1 MKEFSNA
8 LKKLGV
14 ECKLVKDSD
23 YSRGFP
29 NKNFNDWFF
38 GNKEFKKL
46 ISEFSPDAIFV
57 DKQSHFGAAA
67 IDAKIPLFV
76 LLRGHYWSEL
86 EYAKETM
93 YKTKKNEGDSFVK
106 G

>member
-1 MKEFSNA
+1 MKEFSDA
-8 LKKLGV
+8 LEKLGV

-29 NKNFNDWFF
+29 NKNFKDWFF
-38 GNKEFKKL
+38 GNNEFKKL
-46 ISEFSPDAIFV
+46 ITEFCPDAIFV

-67 IDAKIPLFV
+67 IDANIPLFI

-86 EYAKETM
+86 KYAKETL
-93 YKTKKNEGDSFVK
+93 YKTKK
-106 G
+106 